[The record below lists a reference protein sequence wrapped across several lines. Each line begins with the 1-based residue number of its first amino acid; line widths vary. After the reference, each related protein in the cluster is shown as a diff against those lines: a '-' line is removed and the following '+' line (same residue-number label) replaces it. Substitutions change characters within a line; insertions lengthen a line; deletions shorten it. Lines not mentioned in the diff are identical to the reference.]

1 VHWVAFAR
9 DGCIFKMK
17 KSFLVYLDSLE
28 VLNVLTDEQAGKLF
42 KAIRCVQLGIECE
55 TDSFITIAL
64 APFIQQFKRD
74 DDKYMMIVERNRAN
88 GLKNSK
94 LLHAEKR
101 TQSNPMASN
110 GIHSTPM
117 VTDSDSVSDSVSDN
131 VSTNVDKTRAQ
142 KTKAPTEQEVIE
154 FFTSNGYR
162 SDIASNA
169 FNYYDSASWRDS
181 RGKAV
186 INWKQKMRG
195 VWFKD
200 EHKAKESNQ
209 PTYQQSS
216 KYRPV

>member
-1 VHWVAFAR
+1 MR
-9 DGCIFKMK
+9 N
-17 KSFLVYLDSLE
+17 SFLLYLDSLE
-28 VLNVLTDEQAGKLF
+28 VLNILTDEQAGKLF
-42 KAIRCVQLGIECE
+42 KAIRCVQLGVEC
-55 TDSFITIAL
+55 DIDPFITIAL
-64 APFIQQFKRD
+64 APFVQQFKRD
-74 DDKYMMIVERNRAN
+74 NDKYMMIVERNRAN

-101 TQSNPMASN
+101 TQPNPMGSN
-110 GIHSTPM
+110 GIQSNPM
-117 VTDSDSVSDSVSDN
+117 VTDSDSDSDSDSVS
-131 VSTNVDKTRAQ
+131 TKVDKTRAQ

-154 FFTSNGYR
+154 FFTANGYR

-209 PTYQQSS
+209 STYQPSS